1 MIDELVLGYHRL
13 RRRLALELG
22 PDDAADIA
30 QEAFERTL
38 RYMREHGDRVLSPV
52 GLLVRIALNLQ
63 IDRGRRR
70 KHLPVA
76 LDESYEDPS
85 WNVTPEDEAAG
96 KQALMQLFA
105 DLDRLPPRCREAF
118 ILCRLYGLTY
128 QEAAEQMGIQPSV
141 VREYLVD
148 AMRACRDGQD

>member
-1 MIDELVLGYHRL
+1 MVEELVQSYHSL
-13 RRRLALELG
+13 RRRLGRDLS
-22 PDDAADIA
+22 PDDAADVA

-38 RYMREHGDRVLSPV
+38 RYIREHGDTVVSPA

-76 LDESYEDPS
+76 LDESCEHPS
-85 WNVTPEDEAAG
+85 WNITPEQEVAG
-96 KQALMQLFA
+96 RQSVTQLFET
-105 DLDRLPPRCREAF
+105 LDRLAPRCREAF
-118 ILCRLYGLTY
+118 ILCRLYGFTY
-128 QEAAEQMGIQPSV
+128 QDAAKEMGIRPTV

-148 AMRACRDGQD
+148 ALRACRGDRS